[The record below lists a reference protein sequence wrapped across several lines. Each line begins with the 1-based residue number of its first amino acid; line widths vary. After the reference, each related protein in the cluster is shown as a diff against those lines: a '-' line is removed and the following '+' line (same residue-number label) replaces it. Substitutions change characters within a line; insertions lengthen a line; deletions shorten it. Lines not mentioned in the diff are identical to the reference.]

1 MAALEAETAANDR
14 LSLWIAF
21 DYGGRAELVEAARRL
36 IEAGVAPEDVDENAL
51 AAQLYAPELPDP
63 DLLIRTSGE
72 LRLSNFLLWQL
83 AYAELVFV
91 ETLWPDFG
99 EDDLRGALADY
110 ATPAAALRRTM
121 SNFVSR
127 VLVTIVGVP
136 VVLYLVYLGDWWLF
150 GLAAFAALI
159 ALHEFYVMARSLR
172 PLVLAGYAGALAALL
187 GAELGGPEWMIGGFM
202 LTLVLAFLLYGIAE
216 TRQTATVTMSS
227 TVLGVAWIALGLG
240 HLLLLRDFPE
250 HGRLAV
256 FTVLLAV
263 FADDTA
269 AYLIGRLL
277 GRHKLAPSLS
287 PGKTWEGF
295 VAGTLAAIAVAFF
308 ALYEQDFLSIPESIA
323 LGAAVAL
330 AGAARRP
337 LRVGA
342 QARPA
347 GEGLGPAARRPRR
360 HARPDRLAA
369 LRLGRGLLRG
379 HGPGVGHTVPVKRI
393 ALLGATGSIGRQAI
407 EVVERN
413 PELELCAL
421 ASGTSDLTELA
432 REHGV
437 PHTQVGG
444 DVTELLEAA
453 RARRRP
459 ERDRRLRRRRRD
471 AVGARARRHA
481 RAREQGE
488 PRRCRR
494 ARARGEGAGRR
505 PAAAGRLRALRAL
518 PVPRGPRHRLR
529 STRSS

>member
-1 MAALEAETAANDR
+1 
-14 LSLWIAF
+14 
-21 DYGGRAELVEAARRL
+21 
-36 IEAGVAPEDVDENAL
+36 
-51 AAQLYAPELPDP
+51 
-63 DLLIRTSGE
+63 
-72 LRLSNFLLWQL
+72 
-83 AYAELVFV
+83 
-91 ETLWPDFG
+91 
-99 EDDLRGALADY
+99 
-110 ATPAAALRRTM
+110 M

-127 VLVTIVGVP
+127 VLITIVGVP

-187 GAELGGPEWMIGGFM
+187 GAELGGPEWMLGGFM

-295 VAGTLAAIAVAFF
+295 AAGTLAAIAVAFF

-330 AGAARRP
+330 AGAAGDLFESALKRD
-337 LRVGA
+337 LQVKDSG
-342 QARPA
+342 QL
-347 GEGLGPAARRPRR
+347 LG
-360 HARPDRLAA
+360 
-369 LRLGRGLLRG
+369 G
-379 HGPGVGHTVPVKRI
+379 HGGMLDRIDSLLFASVAAFYVVI
-393 ALLGATGSIGRQAI
+393 ALA
-407 EVVERN
+407 
-413 PELELCAL
+413 
-421 ASGTSDLTELA
+421 
-432 REHGV
+432 
-437 PHTQVGG
+437 
-444 DVTELLEAA
+444 
-453 RARRRP
+453 
-459 ERDRRLRRRRRD
+459 
-471 AVGARARRHA
+471 
-481 RAREQGE
+481 
-488 PRRCRR
+488 
-494 ARARGEGAGRR
+494 
-505 PAAAGRLRALRAL
+505 
-518 PVPRGPRHRLR
+518 
-529 STRSS
+529 